1 MESGNRE
8 QARAEANAALKL
20 APNRDCAGDGAGSRY
35 GRGGETGVEL
45 DKTFP
50 LDTLVQRY
58 WLPTIRAAV
67 ALERKD
73 PNRAIELL
81 KVARTIELS
90 SPTELTIF
98 LCPTYLRLTILR
110 TGERPYNSVFFE
122 VKKEILAD

>member
-20 APNRDCAGDGAGSRY
+20 ASNRDVRAMAALARAADTAGA
-35 GRGGETGVEL
+35 EKLAAEL

-50 LDTLVQRY
+50 LDTLVER
-58 WLPTIRAAV
+58 LPTIRAAV

-73 PNRAIELL
+73 PNPAIELL

-122 VKKEILAD
+122 VKK